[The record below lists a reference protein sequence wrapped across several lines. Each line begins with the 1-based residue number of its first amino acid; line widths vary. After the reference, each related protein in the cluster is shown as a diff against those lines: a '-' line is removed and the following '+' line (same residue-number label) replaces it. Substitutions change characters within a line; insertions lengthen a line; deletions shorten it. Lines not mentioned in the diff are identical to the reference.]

1 MRPNISYSS
10 LFFVFFKIGAFTFGG
25 GWAMIA
31 LIERELVDRRA
42 WLTRDEFL
50 NALALSQTLP
60 GILAVN
66 ISIYTGNRL
75 KNKRGALA
83 ATLGTILPSFL
94 IMLSLAL
101 FFTHQSE
108 LPVLDAIFRAVRPA
122 VVALIVI
129 PVLSSAK
136 NVGLSKQTLWIPLL
150 VAFGVSFLRWSPIRI
165 ILTIICGSLLY
176 GWLKK
181 RKEIIK

>member
-1 MRPNISYSS
+1 MHSKITYGS
-10 LFFVFFKIGAFTFGG
+10 LFLVFFKIGAFTFGG

-31 LIERELVDRRA
+31 MIERELVDRKA

-50 NALALSQTLP
+50 NALALSQTIP

-75 KNKRGALA
+75 KNKRGAMA

-101 FFTHQSE
+101 FLTQQTNH
-108 LPVLDAIFRAVRPA
+108 PTLDAIFRAVRPA
-122 VVALIVI
+122 VVALIAI
-129 PVLSSAK
+129 PVFSSAK
-136 NVGLSKQTLWIPLL
+136 SVGLTIKTLWIPVL
-150 VAFGVSFLRWSPIRI
+150 VAVGVSFLDWSPIRI
-165 ILTIICGSLLY
+165 ILAVIFGSLLY
-176 GWLKK
+176 GWVKK
-181 RKEIIK
+181 RKEDVK